1 MGWIAKNI
9 EKPLV
14 FIGFWE
20 FWDGWKGC
28 LRHLGGYLGQCCLE
42 DWIFRRIFRHV
53 GAKIVN
59 KMGKMATKR
68 RKMGVRRAARNFD
81 SREEQGAGSL
91 KRLELLVE
99 LMHWRENLIARRV
112 P

>member
-14 FIGFWE
+14 FICFGSFWS
-20 FWDGWKGC
+20 GWKGC
-28 LRHLGGYLGQCCLE
+28 LRHLGGYLGQCWLE
-42 DWIFRRIFRHV
+42 DLIFQRIFGHV

-68 RKMGVRRAARNFD
+68 RKMGAWMRKLRFR
-81 SREEQGAGSL
+81 
-91 KRLELLVE
+91 
-99 LMHWRENLIARRV
+99 
-112 P
+112 

>member
-1 MGWIAKNI
+1 MGGKAKNI

-14 FIGFWE
+14 FIAFLE
-20 FWDGWKGC
+20 FWGGWKGC
-28 LRHLGGYLGQCCLE
+28 LRYLGGYLGQCWLE
-42 DWIFRRIFRHV
+42 DWIFRRIFGYV

-68 RKMGVRRAARNFD
+68 RKMSVGRRKLGSRSMQGISSAAVTR
-81 SREEQGAGSL
+81 GLG
-91 KRLELLVE
+91 
-99 LMHWRENLIARRV
+99 